1 MHAFTRLAT
10 HVLLAAAVIA
20 VPPAAHAGESPAPAG
35 LGPEWRAIAHERLDG
50 MRGGFQL
57 PSGLVLSFGVERAV
71 WVNGALV
78 ASTRVQIND
87 IAQMTPQQA
96 EQLLAFQQ
104 GMGIQVG
111 GGNVLVA
118 PGGGALVIQNTR
130 DNQAIRALTTLS
142 VDVGTLGTFQQ
153 LNAHD
158 ALQAAV
164 LAGIGGP

>member
-1 MHAFTRLAT
+1 MHAFSPWVAHL
-10 HVLLAAAVIA
+10 VLAAAVSA
-20 VPPAAHAGESPAPAG
+20 TPLADARGPAAPSPG
-35 LGPEWRAIAHERLDG
+35 LGPEWRPIAHERLDA

-57 PSGLVLSFGVERAV
+57 PSGLVLSFGVERAA
-71 WVNGALV
+71 WVDGALV
-78 ASTRVQIND
+78 ASTRIQIND

-96 EQLLAFQQ
+96 QQLQAFQQ

-111 GGNVLVA
+111 AGNVLVA
-118 PGGGALVIQNTR
+118 PGGGAFVIQNTR

-153 LNAHD
+153 LNAND

>member
-20 VPPAAHAGESPAPAG
+20 VPPAAHAGESVASSG

-71 WVNGALV
+71 WVNGALE

-96 EQLLAFQQ
+96 EQLQAFQQ

-118 PGGGALVIQNTR
+118 PGRCRCRGSTN
-130 DNQAIRALTTLS
+130 S
-142 VDVGTLGTFQQ
+142 
-153 LNAHD
+153 
-158 ALQAAV
+158 
-164 LAGIGGP
+164 GITA